1 MKMHK
6 KSNSNLKIKA
16 KRNNLIKHN
25 AIKKFKRAMELETQ
39 FNIFIFIKIVFIF
52 ISFITTIYFATKPK
66 PKYQKLDSN
75 FLDKNNNNAYT
86 YSLYEKYKKIKFE
99 NTTCNILDPI
109 KIFADRLKNTPIE
122 ICNEKNTKHIC
133 YTDKPGYYSNI
144 SLNKNGT
151 ICVSENIVID
161 PSKGKLSGLIYKG
174 PVDKNNFGYPIL
186 SKGFFNTKCKQ
197 NKNGFVFNKYCRFYE
212 NAWNY
217 DYDIEKE
224 NESLEG

>member
-6 KSNSNLKIKA
+6 KSNSILKIKT
-16 KRNNLIKHN
+16 KRNNSTKHN
-25 AIKKFKRAMELETQ
+25 AIKKFKRTIESETQ
-39 FNIFIFIKIVFIF
+39 YNIFIFIKIVFIF
-52 ISFITTIYFATKPK
+52 ISFIIIIYFATKPK

-109 KIFADRLKNTPIE
+109 KIFGDRLKNTHIE

-151 ICVSENIVID
+151 ICVRENI
-161 PSKGKLSGLIYKG
+161 
-174 PVDKNNFGYPIL
+174 
-186 SKGFFNTKCKQ
+186 
-197 NKNGFVFNKYCRFYE
+197 
-212 NAWNY
+212 
-217 DYDIEKE
+217 
-224 NESLEG
+224 